1 MIFVHDDYIDIMEKA
16 YNEGKITMEEIDEKV
31 TRVLDLKE
39 KLGLFNGP
47 LTLDPLTEKENADYD
62 RVLRELAE
70 TAQTLVRNENNLIP
84 VDPKK
89 VKNVAIFPLCPSESF
104 TTENV
109 QIMKEALE
117 ARGMNVTIV
126 PKLTSKNVKSMA
138 EENDLIIYA
147 C

>member
-1 MIFVHDDYIDIMEKA
+1 M
-16 YNEGKITMEEIDEKV
+16 
-31 TRVLDLKE
+31 L
-39 KLGLFNGP
+39 P
-47 LTLDPLTEKENADYD
+47 SS
-62 RVLRELAE
+62 
-70 TAQTLVRNENNLIP
+70 
-84 VDPKK
+84 
-89 VKNVAIFPLCPSESF
+89 PLCPSESF